1 MTLPSSAVLYKMSIT
16 STVWRRWLSL
26 LHFSDNLGGI
36 LVTITTKLMQ
46 DVLNIGED
54 GGITVNVNVED
65 MDGLAEK
72 LCIKLHRNYR
82 EMRIFRL
89 CWWGCLIKMKVVL
102 NDLYHYL
109 VFRFKK
115 KRRLT
120 IFFCESLKNR

>member
-1 MTLPSSAVLYKMSIT
+1 
-16 STVWRRWLSL
+16 
-26 LHFSDNLGGI
+26 
-36 LVTITTKLMQ
+36 MQ

-89 CWWGCLIKMKVVL
+89 C
-102 NDLYHYL
+102 
-109 VFRFKK
+109 
-115 KRRLT
+115 
-120 IFFCESLKNR
+120 